1 VEAAMMPKACP
12 VPQRSTLV
20 ADIDAANRLL
30 NRTACHHGDD
40 RKLLR
45 LLNEQLHDLQHK
57 AAIAFAEDNGW
68 KLAKSA
74 FGVSK
79 LGSFG
84 PDYGCYGSTEIF
96 DHCLHF
102 RSHGQNVAI
111 VAQPYSK
118 TLLSI
123 FDFKN
128 AVVHLRRKA
137 DGPINGAG
145 VPRPAAAV
153 VQFLVSAMDVVS
165 RFHQA
170 GPTRHL
176 AARADDRNS

>member
-1 VEAAMMPKACP
+1 MMPKACP

-123 FDFKN
+123 FDAKQMAQSMGLACHVPPQPWCSFWFPRWTLFLVFTKPDQP
-128 AVVHLRRKA
+128 VIWLPEQTTGIPDQKRVHYWR
-137 DGPINGAG
+137 
-145 VPRPAAAV
+145 AAA
-153 VQFLVSAMDVVS
+153 
-165 RFHQA
+165 
-170 GPTRHL
+170 
-176 AARADDRNS
+176 